1 MKCIKADLPKDIK
14 QLELHTLADLH
25 IGDKHCD
32 MQKIGEMIRAIR
44 DNDNAYCILNGDI
57 LNNNTKTSIGD
68 IYSEQLTPMQQIQ
81 EAVNLLYPI
90 KDKIIGM
97 TAGNHSLR
105 TYRKEGVDL
114 MAIMAREMGLYDVY
128 GCEGILLFVSFGEQQ
143 GRTREAEKG
152 KPRKMCYAVY
162 ATHGSGG
169 GRKEGAKAIRLAD
182 MASIVDADIY
192 IHSHTH
198 LPMIMKQGF
207 MRLDR
212 QHGTASQV
220 DKLFVNTAATLD
232 YGSYGQMYEFK
243 PASKESPIIYM
254 DGTRRKFHATL

>member
-105 TYRKEGVDL
+105 TYRKEG
-114 MAIMAREMGLYDVY
+114 
-128 GCEGILLFVSFGEQQ
+128 S
-143 GRTREAEKG
+143 
-152 KPRKMCYAVY
+152 
-162 ATHGSGG
+162 
-169 GRKEGAKAIRLAD
+169 KAIRLAD

-212 QHGTASQV
+212 QHGTANQV
-220 DKLFVNTAATLD
+220 DKLFVNTAAALD
-232 YGSYGQMYEFK
+232 YGSYAQAQEYR
-243 PASKESPIIYM
+243 PASKANPIIYM
-254 DGTRRKFHATL
+254 DGTRRRFYATL